1 SGFFVEEHEK
11 HARYYQN
18 GLYVKFKRWRKN
30 GSLSHI
36 HYFNEQRVLTHRIE
50 FHQTGYKTREIYY
63 FNNIDNPVQELYFTR
78 DGFCYLSKWYNAQTG
93 KQEKVCL
100 FSKKEKTVKTFKNN
114 KQFHIYWLHE
124 MCSKEKL
131 KPFMICDGPGSAK
144 KMGELQDDL
153 VHKIF
158 TIHTNHLAKPHT
170 FGSKVK
176 KNHQSILKYGEMNYP
191 IVVLTDRQKADIINE
206 FGEHLNVHV
215 IPHYVDQ
222 VQKVYTKK
230 NHIVSMLARL
240 HEEKQIEHAIK
251 AFSYVVT
258 EEPKAELHIYGNGE
272 EKEALN
278 DYIKELGLQNHVFLR
293 GYTNDA
299 NRVFGESIVSIL
311 TSKYEAFSFAIIES
325 FINKT
330 SVISYD
336 VNYGPKDIITDGHDG
351 YLIPEGDI
359 EQLANRIIH
368 LLKNPKLAEE
378 MGIQGYQNV
387 KE

>member
-1 SGFFVEEHEK
+1 MKRKIFMLIWELDLDKGGINKAIQRRSRLLDNDEYDIELLTLDYKENYDKINDRLHKRGFLDPGTNIVNVNDYYRDKESSGTIGRKEKKFYDKEVKYHESGFFVEEHEK

-258 EEPKAELHIYGNGE
+258 EEPKAELHIYG
-272 EKEALN
+272 
-278 DYIKELGLQNHVFLR
+278 
-293 GYTNDA
+293 
-299 NRVFGESIVSIL
+299 
-311 TSKYEAFSFAIIES
+311 
-325 FINKT
+325 
-330 SVISYD
+330 
-336 VNYGPKDIITDGHDG
+336 
-351 YLIPEGDI
+351 
-359 EQLANRIIH
+359 
-368 LLKNPKLAEE
+368 
-378 MGIQGYQNV
+378 
-387 KE
+387 